1 MSWISSFEIYMQ
13 ISKETLVRLNG
24 QDLAEKEAA
33 EEAARKN
40 SNFVQV
46 QKSALKDMRSLAQR
60 SPKAMTLLL
69 TLVEKMNRENALMI
83 SKGTLVQIT
92 GMSMATLTRCIT
104 LLKEERWIQ
113 IIKVGTS
120 NVYRVNSLAFWQS
133 SKDKMYTS
141 FRATIVACQDEQ
153 EENWDGLKLKHF
165 PLLESA
171 DVDKMIITDEQL
183 PPPDQGE
190 LNV

>member
-1 MSWISSFEIYMQ
+1 MEINE
-13 ISKETLVRLNG
+13 KTLVRLNG

-33 EEAARKN
+33 DDAAKKN
-40 SNFVQV
+40 TNFVQV
-46 QKSALKDMRSLAQR
+46 KKSALKDMRSLAQR
-60 SPKAMTLLL
+60 SPRAMTLLL

-83 SKGTLVQIT
+83 SKSTLVQVT

-104 LLKEERWIQ
+104 LLKEERWVQ

-141 FRATIVACQDEQ
+141 FRATIVASQDEQ
-153 EENWDGLKLKHF
+153 EENWDGLKLKNF
-165 PLLESA
+165 PLLEAS
-171 DVDKMIITDEQL
+171 DVDKMIIENEEL